1 MIIPLVAL
9 LLVLSPAVLGGRLRR
24 LAGVRLR
31 GPAVILC
38 TLVVQVVVVELPF
51 GPGWLPSAAHVATY
65 LAAGVFVWLNR
76 SVPGLLMIGLG
87 AASNGLAIAV
97 NGGTLPASADSLR
110 RAGRLTP
117 NTEFV
122 NSGVV
127 QHPRLWFL
135 GDVFATPA
143 SWPLP
148 NVFSVGDLI
157 IVLGAGYASWRICG
171 GAGIAPWQPAAAV
184 RARRARHRAATWT
197 LGG

>member
-97 NGGTLPASADSLR
+97 NGGT
-110 RAGRLTP
+110 
-117 NTEFV
+117 
-122 NSGVV
+122 
-127 QHPRLWFL
+127 RLWFL